1 MNRVRILRIDPKVM
15 LRFSLL
21 LALCLWLMLL
31 VAVVALWI
39 IAALTGTLHRVED
52 LVAQLLAE
60 SSFRFEP
67 IKLLLGAAG
76 LGVVLLI
83 TAAILSSLFSVLFNL
98 VAGRI
103 GGLEVGVAPSDPGA

>member
-1 MNRVRILRIDPKVM
+1 MTSVRILRIDPGVM

-21 LALCLWLMLL
+21 GALCLWLMLL

-39 IAALTGTLHRVED
+39 AASVTGTLHRVED

-67 IKLLLGAAG
+67 IKMLLGAAATG
-76 LGVVLLI
+76 MVLLV
-83 TAAILSSLFSVLFNL
+83 TAAILSSIFSVLFNL

-103 GGLEVGVAPSDPGA
+103 GGLEVAIAEVGSGT